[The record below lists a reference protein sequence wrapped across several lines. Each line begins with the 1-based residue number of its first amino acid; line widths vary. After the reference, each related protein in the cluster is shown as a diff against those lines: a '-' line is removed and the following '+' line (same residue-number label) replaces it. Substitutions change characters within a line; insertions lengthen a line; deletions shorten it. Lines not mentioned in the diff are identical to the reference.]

1 MQITPLKRYFLNGVF
16 FKLLL
21 VESVYLEMI
30 FHRQISL
37 KFSSLL
43 FLNYTKELLG

>member
-1 MQITPLKRYFLNGVF
+1 MQITQLKRYFLNGVF

-21 VESVYLEMI
+21 VESFHLEMI